1 MDRSPFLEFEKA
13 RSCSSVKKHLGFP
26 WPKGE
31 RQVNKEIPI
40 KDIPQTVLDD
50 VILLLKNYLVAVYI
64 VLPEKQQPHPRPIG
78 SGTFVE
84 IEGTHYILT
93 AAHVWRKARE
103 AKNIGLVL
111 TDHQSSF
118 MVLRDGISAK
128 EVWGGKIQEWGPD
141 IALLK
146 LAPSDVG
153 TIKAHKS
160 FLNLAQQKEALS
172 ECLPVI
178 EKGLWAV
185 TGMVGEFTEVQADT
199 ETRTVTCHI
208 HGEAFISAVQRTH
221 ELNGYDYFDLGA
233 KLELP
238 GVPSSFVGVSGGGL
252 WQINLSMAQ
261 SGTISWDGKRYF
273 RGVAFWE
280 SKEPDGQGIIRCH
293 GPKSIFEKP
302 WDSWV
307 LPSRMK

>member
-1 MDRSPFLEFEKA
+1 MDRSPFLGFEKA

-40 KDIPQTVLDD
+40 KDIPQTILDD

-252 WQINLSMAQ
+252 WQINLSMAK

-293 GPKSIFEKP
+293 GPKSIFEKA
-302 WDSWV
+302 WDSWG